1 MYEKYSMWEK
11 SLYSKINWKKNMLKA
26 KKKVSVLRYIKN
38 EKLTY
43 QLYMLQI
50 L

>member
-1 MYEKYSMWEK
+1 
-11 SLYSKINWKKNMLKA
+11 MLKV
-26 KKKVSVLRYIKN
+26 KKKLSVLRYIKN

-43 QLYMLQI
+43 QVYMLQI